1 MKLKI
6 EAPCH
11 EDWDKMT
18 IGMNSRHCAVCV
30 KSVVDFTKMNR
41 AEIITYMLSNPND
54 SVCGRMTKDQF
65 DFRHE
70 DIPILIETLKIQK
83 PSNSFLI
90 LALVCMSLTAC
101 AQEKPMDTLN
111 QSIKVPIINH
121 STMGK
126 MRVSTSDSAK
136 VAVPAVVDSQNASAV
151 LTDCAMEIG
160 EVEMQGEV
168 EIMGD
173 MIMEEPEIALPKSD
187 VLQFAE
193 KMPEYNGGVDQMMKF
208 IKNNLHYP
216 EFEKSKNLQGNV
228 YARFIVNT
236 DGSISGIK
244 ILRSVPGSIN
254 FDSEVIRVIKAM
266 PRWLPGENKGKKVS
280 VFMTLPFQFKIS

>member
-11 EDWDKMT
+11 ENWDKMT

-83 PSNSFLI
+83 TSNSFLI
-90 LALVCMSLTAC
+90 LALVCMSLSAC
-101 AQEKPMDTLN
+101 AQEQSTDSLN
-111 QSIKVPIINH
+111 APIKVPIINH

-126 MRVSTSDSAK
+126 MIVSASDSAK
-136 VAVPAVVDSQNASAV
+136 VLVPAVVDSQNANVASP
-151 LTDCAMEIG
+151 DCTMEVG

-168 EIMGD
+168 EIMGA
-173 MIMEEPEIALPKSD
+173 MIMEEPEIKLPKSD
-187 VLQFAE
+187 ALQFAE

-208 IKNNLHYP
+208 IKNNLQYP

-228 YARFIVNT
+228 YARFIVNA
-236 DGSISGIK
+236 DGSISSIK

-254 FDSEVIRVIKAM
+254 FNSEVIRVIKAM
-266 PRWLPGENKGKKVS
+266 PRWLPGENKGEKVS